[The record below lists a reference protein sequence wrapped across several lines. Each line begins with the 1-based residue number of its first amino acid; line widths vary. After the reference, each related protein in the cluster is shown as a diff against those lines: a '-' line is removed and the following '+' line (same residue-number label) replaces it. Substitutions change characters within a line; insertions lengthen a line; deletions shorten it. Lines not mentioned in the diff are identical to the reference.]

1 MVIPAHEDFETRLK
15 RNDAEEIRLCLEEFL
30 RATEDLNEDL
40 LEDFFDL
47 DSNNLPN
54 FISEEDRIFNS
65 KAGFRFS
72 FIRSFCGFVLFYGW
86 WR

>member
-1 MVIPAHEDFETRLK
+1 MVIPAHEDFETRSK
-15 RNDAEEIRLCLEEFL
+15 RNDDEEKLCLEEFL

-72 FIRSFCGFVLFYGW
+72 FIRRFCGFVLFFGW

>member
-1 MVIPAHEDFETRLK
+1 MVIPAHEDFRTRSK
-15 RNDAEEIRLCLEEFL
+15 RNDAEEKLCLEEFIQ
-30 RATEDLNEDL
+30 ATEGSNDNL

-65 KAGFRFS
+65 KARFRFS
-72 FIRSFCGFVLFYGW
+72 FFRICPIFRIVALKPN
-86 WR
+86 